1 MLGAVTTEELLRGWL
16 GFVFLE
22 EESCGDI
29 GPVSV
34 NVFTFFVFQRIKAG
48 SALNSRVKVK
58 TN

>member
-22 EESCGDI
+22 EGCGDI

-34 NVFTFFVFQRIKAG
+34 NVFTFFLFQRLKAG